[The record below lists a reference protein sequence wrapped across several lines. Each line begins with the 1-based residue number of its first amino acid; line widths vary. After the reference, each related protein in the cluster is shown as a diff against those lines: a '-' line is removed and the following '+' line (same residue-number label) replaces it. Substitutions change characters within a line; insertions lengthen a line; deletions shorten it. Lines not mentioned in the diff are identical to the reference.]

1 MLYYFASSSLE
12 SGGKSLTHI
21 LKPNPMKPL
30 FLTFMAFL
38 FLGCLGC
45 ASTRRFNADDVASI
59 SLRVDETF
67 TIDIRGNKTTGFIW
81 RQVPN
86 DESTALLE
94 LVGESY
100 ETVKSKRNLC
110 GAPGT
115 FHFQYRA
122 KAPGKCLLQYECIRP
137 WEKEAPPAST
147 REITIIVE

>member
-1 MLYYFASSSLE
+1 
-12 SGGKSLTHI
+12 
-21 LKPNPMKPL
+21 
-30 FLTFMAFL
+30 MAVL

-45 ASTRRFNADDVASI
+45 ATPRRFDTNVVTTI
-59 SLRVDETF
+59 SLHVDETF

-86 DESTALLE
+86 DASQALLE

-115 FHFQYRA
+115 FHFQYRT
-122 KAPGKCLLQYECIRP
+122 KAPGKCLLQYEYIRP
-137 WEKEAPPAST
+137 WEEEAPPSGT
-147 REITIIVE
+147 REIDITVE

>member
-1 MLYYFASSSLE
+1 
-12 SGGKSLTHI
+12 
-21 LKPNPMKPL
+21 MKPL

-45 ASTRRFNADDVASI
+45 ASTRRFNADDVTSI
-59 SLRVDETF
+59 SIRVDETF

-86 DESTALLE
+86 DDSQALLE

-122 KAPGKCLLQYECIRP
+122 KDKGTCVLRFEYLRT
-137 WEKEAPPAST
+137 WEKDIPPAET
-147 REITIIVE
+147 KEIRITIF

>member
-1 MLYYFASSSLE
+1 M
-12 SGGKSLTHI
+12 KSL
-21 LKPNPMKPL
+21 LL
-30 FLTFMAFL
+30 FFMAIL

-45 ASTRRFNADDVASI
+45 ATPRRFDANDVTSI
-59 SLRVDETF
+59 SLHVDDTF

-86 DESTALLE
+86 DDSQALLE
-94 LVGESY
+94 LIGESY

-122 KAPGKCLLQYECIRP
+122 KAQGKCLLQFENIRP
-137 WEKEAPPAST
+137 WEKEAPPSGT
-147 REITIIVE
+147 REIAIVIE